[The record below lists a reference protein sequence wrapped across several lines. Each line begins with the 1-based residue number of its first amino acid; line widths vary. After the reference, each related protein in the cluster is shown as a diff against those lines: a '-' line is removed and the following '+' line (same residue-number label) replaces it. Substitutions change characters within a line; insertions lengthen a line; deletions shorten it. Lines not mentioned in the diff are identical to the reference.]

1 MYYTLINYLDVLG
14 NKNDGYEINDQG
26 IEFDDY
32 TQNDDGAY
40 WAEMCCKCA
49 EKYHD
54 LISNDIDD
62 GTAAIGCCSVK
73 GCSNN
78 GMDYVFHFYID
89 FDNEFIEWSVANE
102 DHQ

>member
-1 MYYTLINYLDVLG
+1 MKTIKY
-14 NKNDGYEINDQG
+14 KG
-26 IEFDDY
+26 IVFDDY
-32 TQNDDGAY
+32 TQNDDGTY

-78 GMDYVFHFYID
+78 GMDYKYHFYID
-89 FDNEFIEWSVANE
+89 FDNEFIEWSVTNE
-102 DHQ
+102 NHQ